1 MPLGGAARPMNYRLL
16 MRPDIENST
25 FEGSV
30 SITVEISKPSDRI
43 ALNSKGLDI
52 TSCSVLYGAST
63 IPAKST
69 QTDSDTIVLSLPK
82 KVFGRATI
90 AINFSGPI
98 TEKLRGFYRSTY
110 NFNGTK
116 EYMLT
121 TQFEAADARRAFPC
135 FDQPDMKA
143 TFNLSLEID
152 SAYSAVSNMPVSKER
167 ATSNGKKLVEFFAT
181 PIMSTYLL
189 YFGIGKFEFT
199 KSKYRGKT
207 LRVVTVAGKQR
218 YAQLPLEYLRSFLAF
233 YESYF
238 RIKFP
243 LPKIDMIAVPD
254 FEAGAMENWGAIT
267 FRETDLL
274 CDEKSSVAI
283 KQRVVTVIAHEMAH
297 QWFGDL
303 VTMKWWN
310 DLWLNEGFA
319 AFMEVRAPDLVY
331 PSWNMGLRG
340 MMTRLTEAF
349 SMDQLNSTHPVS
361 VDVHSP
367 DEINSIF
374 DNISYAK
381 GSSVISMLEDYAG
394 REKFRK
400 GLISYLKKHAYS
412 NATRSDLWQSVG
424 KESGVGAK
432 LFDKIAK
439 AWIETEG
446 HPVVEV
452 RGPDKKGI
460 AHLTQSRFTL
470 IDKKSGAVWPIPVH
484 YATNAEK
491 GTILMRSRRCDLKVK
506 PGTEYVKLNH
516 MQKGF
521 YRVKYDRENLS
532 AIGRHIRDGIINP
545 VDGWGVEFDLYSIAR
560 ATHIGIEEY
569 LGFVSE
575 YCMDCGYPM
584 NASISAH
591 LSSLSIIFHGTR
603 KAAKIKETSMHF
615 HRAMLKRL
623 GWNRRRDENQITTL
637 LRGSVIMA
645 LGLLGDKSTVDKAN
659 SMFMSY
665 VKSGTGIDPNIRG
678 AVYAIAAATGGEA
691 TFDRIAKKYV
701 EEQMPD
707 EKRRLLQSLGMFRKK
722 SLITKGLDFS
732 MSGNVRSQDDQTVL
746 GATMVNPYASK
757 LSLLWVMDNWQ
768 SIMDTHKGDGLMIGR
783 FIESLSVLASK
794 NDRDRIRRFFTKKEN
809 YNIGIKRSLD
819 KTIESIEINMRLL
832 KCNGCSDGRD

>member
-1 MPLGGAARPMNYRLL
+1 MPLDGTVRPINYKLL
-16 MRPDIENST
+16 IRPDIERFT

-30 SITVEISKPSDRI
+30 SITVEISKPSNKI
-43 ALNSKGLDI
+43 VLNSEGLDI
-52 TSCSVLYGAST
+52 HSWSVIHGSSK
-63 IPAKST
+63 IPAKHSST
-69 QTDSDTIVLSLPK
+69 GADTIVLLLPK
-82 KVFGRATI
+82 KISGSAKI
-90 AINFSGPI
+90 IMDFSGAI

-110 NFNGTK
+110 KVNGVA
-116 EYMLT
+116 EHMLT
-121 TQFEAADARRAFPC
+121 TQFEAAAARKAFPC

-152 SAYSAVSNMPVSKER
+152 NAYNAVSNMPILRER
-167 ATSNGKKLVEFFAT
+167 AMPNGKKLVDFSTT
-181 PIMSTYLL
+181 PNMSTYLL
-189 YFGIGKFEFT
+189 YYGIGKFEFT
-199 KSKYRGKT
+199 KSKYHGKT

-283 KQRVVTVIAHEMAH
+283 KQRVATVIAHEMAH

-340 MMTRLTEAF
+340 IMTRLAEAF
-349 SMDQLNSTHPVS
+349 SMDQFNSTHPVS
-361 VDVHSP
+361 VEVHSP
-367 DEINSIF
+367 EEINSIF

-381 GSSVISMLEDYAG
+381 GSSIISMLEDYAG

-400 GLISYLKKHAYS
+400 GLTSYLKGHAYS

-424 KESGVGAK
+424 KESGVGTK
-432 LFDKIAK
+432 LFDEIAK
-439 AWIETEG
+439 TWIEKEG

-460 AHLTQSRFTL
+460 VHLTQSRFTL
-470 IDKKSGAVWPIPVH
+470 INKKSGAIWPIPIH
-484 YATNAEK
+484 YATNTEK

-506 PGTEYVKLNH
+506 PGTEYIKLNYT
-516 MQKGF
+516 QKGF
-521 YRVKYDRENLS
+521 YRVRYDRENLS
-532 AIGRHIRDGIINP
+532 AIGRHIRDGIISP
-545 VDGWGVEFDLYSIAR
+545 VEGWGVEFDLYSMAR
-560 ATHIGIEEY
+560 ATRIGIDEY

-591 LSSLSIIFHGTR
+591 LSSLLVVFHGTK
-603 KAAKIKETSMHF
+603 KAAKIKEISMHF

-623 GWNRRRDENQITTL
+623 GWNRRKDENQITTL

-645 LGLLGDKSTVDKAN
+645 LGLSGDKSTVDKAN
-659 SMFMSY
+659 SIFLSY
-665 VKSGTGIDPNIRG
+665 VKSGIGIDPNIRS
-678 AVYAIAAATGGEA
+678 AVYAIAAATGDDA
-691 TFDRIAKKYV
+691 TFDRIVKKYI

-722 SLITKGLDFS
+722 NLIKKGLDFS
-732 MSGNVRSQDDQTVL
+732 MSVHVRSQDDQIVL
-746 GATMVNPYASK
+746 GAAAANPYASK

-768 SIMDTHKGDGLMIGR
+768 SILETHKGDGLIMGR
-783 FIESLSVLASK
+783 SLEPLSVLAGKS
-794 NDRDRIRRFFTKKEN
+794 DHDRIRRFFTKKEN
-809 YNIGIKRSLD
+809 YNTGIKRSLD
-819 KTIESIEINMRLL
+819 KTIESITINMRLL
-832 KCNGCSDGRD
+832 NRNGCSDGRD